1 MLDIISVPFGYLM
14 RFCYMITNN
23 YALALIFFTIFFKLI
38 LLPLNI
44 KQHKSSQA
52 QARVRPKERAIR
64 KRYEGRTDEQARIE
78 LSNELMKLY
87 KEEKVS
93 VAGGCLPL
101 LIQLPIIMALYN
113 IVTAPLTYL
122 CRVSSDAITALKTS
136 IYTLF
141 EAGTLTAENTSSK
154 LLDLFKSSGALE
166 KFNIN
171 ELQMAAVIKGNPDQ
185 FSEFLQ
191 TTTLPDF
198 TIFGG
203 ALDLSAT
210 PVVGFTVLAL
220 IPILVGVFQLLSTL
234 VIQRFTPH
242 PDTTSPEAAQTAQT
256 MKTMNIVMPLMT
268 VFFAFNVPAILGL
281 YWIYQSIFS
290 AAIQI
295 ALTKLFPIPTYTQE
309 EFDAIEAEMNK
320 DYIPPKIEKKTS
332 AKRSLHHIDDESED
346 YDEDDENELED
357 ESEDEPEEIEPVL
370 TRRRYDKE
378 GNKIRSLHYI
388 DEEDEPISDNSSSE
402 SDATTEDKTEN

>member
-23 YALALIFFTIFFKLI
+23 YALALILFTIFFKLI

-64 KRYEGRTDEQARIE
+64 KRYEGRTDEYARVE

-122 CRVSSDAITALKTS
+122 CRVSSEAITALKTS
-136 IYTLF
+136 IYALF
-141 EAGTLTAENTSSK
+141 EAGTLTAENTSAK
-154 LLDLFKSSGALE
+154 LLDLFKSSGALD

-171 ELQMAAVIKGNPDQ
+171 ELQIAAVVKNNPAQ
-185 FSEFLQ
+185 FTEFLQ
-191 TTTLPDF
+191 NNTLPDF

-203 ALDLSAT
+203 SIDLSAT
-210 PVVGFTVLAL
+210 PVLGFTVLAL
-220 IPILVGVFQLLSTL
+220 IPILVGLFQFASTV
-234 VIQRFTPH
+234 VIQKFTPQ
-242 PDTTSPEAAQTAQT
+242 PDTSNASPEAAQTMTT

-290 AAIQI
+290 AGIQI
-295 ALTKLFPIPTYTQE
+295 ALTKLYPIPTYTPE
-309 EFDAIEAEMNK
+309 EYEAIEAEMNK
-320 DYIPPKIEKKTS
+320 DFVPPKIEKKAS
-332 AKRSLHHIDDESED
+332 AKRSLHHIDDEDDIYLTQDDDS
-346 YDEDDENELED
+346 DEDTED
-357 ESEDEPEEIEPVL
+357 SEEETDEPAPA
-370 TRRRYDKE
+370 RRRFDKD
-378 GNKIRSLHYI
+378 GNKIRSLHFI
-388 DEEDEPISDNSSSE
+388 DEEDESDNGDEDDSDSE
-402 SDATTEDKTEN
+402 SSDK